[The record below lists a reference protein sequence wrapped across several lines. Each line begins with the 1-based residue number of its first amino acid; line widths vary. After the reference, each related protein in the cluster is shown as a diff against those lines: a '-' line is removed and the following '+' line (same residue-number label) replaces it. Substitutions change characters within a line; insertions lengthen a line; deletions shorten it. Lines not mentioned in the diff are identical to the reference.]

1 MLTPIATLDA
11 ALAGVGLFC
20 IYKIATRKSLGPLPP
35 GPKGLPLLGNVLDM
49 PKEKEW
55 LTFAKWG
62 EMWGDLVTIKIFG
75 QPFII
80 LNNINVAAELLDERS
95 AINSDRPVVPM
106 GGELVGWKNTLV
118 LIPYGARF
126 RSFRKKFHQV
136 IGTPAMMKQFEPT
149 EEHETQKFLRRLLKS
164 PEDLGAH
171 VRKMAGAIILQ
182 ISHGYT
188 VMEGTDPFVTLA
200 DEATE
205 QFSYSTAPGGFLVNL
220 VPPLAYLPD
229 WFPGTGFKQTAKEWA
244 KTLDETVSYPFRF
257 VKEQMASGT
266 AEKSFVSALL
276 EEPVTPEE
284 ENDIKWSAASLY
296 TGGAD
301 TTVASNYAFF
311 LAMTLYP
318 EVQKKAQAE
327 LDAVVG
333 PNRLPTF
340 QDRPNLPYMNAV
352 ALEAL
357 RWHSVAPTSVPHRT
371 TEDQFYKGYFIPK
384 GTLFLT
390 NIWKMMHD
398 PTVYSNPSEFRPE
411 RFLGDAPER
420 DPRDAC
426 FGFGRR
432 ICPGRVLADASVF
445 IATAMTL
452 ATLKISKV
460 VEDGKVVTPVVDQ
473 TTGTISHP
481 IPFKCSIEP
490 RSEKATAL
498 IFAEP

>member
-1 MLTPIATLDA
+1 
-11 ALAGVGLFC
+11 
-20 IYKIATRKSLGPLPP
+20 
-35 GPKGLPLLGNVLDM
+35 M

-62 EMWGDLVTIKIFG
+62 EMWGSSIFITHTSGLFLTVVGDTGDLVTIKIFG

-188 VMEGTDPFVTLA
+188 VMEGTDPLSHWPTKPRSNSHTLRRRA
-200 DEATE
+200 VSCCISA
-205 QFSYSTAPGGFLVNL
+205 GLV
-220 VPPLAYLPD
+220 
-229 WFPGTGFKQTAKEWA
+229 PGTGFKQTAKEWA

-296 TGGAD
+296 TD
-301 TTVASNYAFF
+301 RCIELRVLPSDDPV
-311 LAMTLYP
+311 P

-357 RWHSVAPTSVPHRT
+357 RWHSVAPTCRSPLCLLL
-371 TEDQFYKGYFIPK
+371 D
-384 GTLFLT
+384 LLA
-390 NIWKMMHD
+390 D
-398 PTVYSNPSEFRPE
+398 TVLQPSPPDNRGSI
-411 RFLGDAPER
+411 LQGLLHPER
-420 DPRDAC
+420 D
-426 FGFGRR
+426 
-432 ICPGRVLADASVF
+432 
-445 IATAMTL
+445 TL
-452 ATLKISKV
+452 
-460 VEDGKVVTPVVDQ
+460 
-473 TTGTISHP
+473 SHKHLVNIHLP
-481 IPFKCSIEP
+481 
-490 RSEKATAL
+490 
-498 IFAEP
+498 